1 VYICDEADSLVT
13 NMKLTTTGGGKRKQK
28 LELAGLL
35 GMLEKAAKCY
45 FMSATYSKFA

>member
-1 VYICDEADSLVT
+1 MYIYDEADSLVT
-13 NMKLTTTGGGKRKQK
+13 NMKLTTMGGGKGKQK

-45 FMSATYSKFA
+45 FVSATYSKFA